1 MQYGPDYCEGIFP
14 HIAQTK
20 RLILYDSNPKGKRRR
35 QEKLGSIRCIKSI
48 ADLNVNWFVFMTSAA
63 VLLCGPLD
71 SPANG
76 NVDISG
82 PLFGDMAAAVYTC
95 DPCFNLTTEDGRGIS
110 TSESFTRIC
119 QENGEWSG
127 FEPTCQCM

>member
-1 MQYGPDYCEGIFP
+1 MNF
-14 HIAQTK
+14 
-20 RLILYDSNPKGKRRR
+20 
-35 QEKLGSIRCIKSI
+35 
-48 ADLNVNWFVFMTSAA
+48 AA

-82 PLFGDMAAAVYTC
+82 PLFGKMAVYTC
-95 DPCFNLTTEDGRGIS
+95 DTGFNLTTEDGLATS
-110 TSESFTRIC
+110 TSESFIRIC

-127 FEPTCQCM
+127 FEPACQRT